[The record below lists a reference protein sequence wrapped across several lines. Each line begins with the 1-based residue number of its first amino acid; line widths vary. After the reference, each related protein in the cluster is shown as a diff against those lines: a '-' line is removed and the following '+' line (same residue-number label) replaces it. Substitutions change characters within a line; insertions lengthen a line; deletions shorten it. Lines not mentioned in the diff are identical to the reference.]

1 MFTLQKRDHVADNKG
16 MKLSEKQYR
25 QIEKL
30 FPKQRGNVKIDNRQ
44 LVSALIYR
52 CENGCFWRA
61 LPQSFGPWHVIY
73 VRLNRWAKS
82 GVLEQVY
89 KALTKERLPNMKVFA
104 LDSTAVKVHPD
115 AHGAGK
121 KTADSR

>member
-1 MFTLQKRDHVADNKG
+1 MNLKENQYQQIK
-16 MKLSEKQYR
+16 KL
-25 QIEKL
+25 L
-30 FPKQRGNVKIDNRQ
+30 PTQRGNVKVDNRR
-44 LVSALIYR
+44 LLAALIYR
-52 CENGCFWRA
+52 CENGCSWRA

-89 KALTKERLPNMKVFA
+89 TALSEEGLSAKKVFA

-115 AHGAGK
+115 AHGARK
-121 KTADSR
+121 KR